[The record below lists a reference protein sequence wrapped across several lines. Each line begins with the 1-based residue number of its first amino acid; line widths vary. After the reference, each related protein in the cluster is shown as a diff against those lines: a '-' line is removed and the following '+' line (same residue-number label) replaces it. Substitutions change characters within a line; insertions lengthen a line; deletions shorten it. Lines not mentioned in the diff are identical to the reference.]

1 MSKQIIRSIIFCLF
15 LWVIS
20 PFSVCAQEIVSRKN
34 GLDVIFVID
43 CSGSMKFNDPEDMG
57 KGMVKAFIDTV
68 HIGDIRVGYVAYSD
82 RIISMVNPVSL
93 ADTTERE
100 ALKSLIDTTP
110 YTGDTDIGLGVSCA
124 YSLMPSEE
132 GRNRIIV
139 LISDG
144 ETDLKAGSVRTVEQS
159 RAELNQCVRQ
169 CVSEEIPIYTI
180 AFGAYEG
187 STGTLEKIAADTGA
201 ENYTIKSPDAL
212 IEVLYGIFNNN
223 LFYEIQQVSSGIY
236 AGGSQEIRCVLDE
249 KYLDEMDVLLISS
262 EAVGETILQYGGQQ
276 IPMINQ
282 SYYSSGKID
291 AGYIDNSVR
300 ELTVQTSTEEGQ
312 SLKIYLISYRKVS
325 PVFDIEPDIHRNQ
338 DVAYR
343 IYFKNRDDR
352 IQNEQFYKKF
362 HRELTCVESPDSQT
376 AQIGEVHAGS
386 DGLQGWIKISQSG
399 TYRFQGELAD
409 KLGIY
414 SFDIP
419 VVVRNTPP
427 SGSLPETRTDRLKKT
442 IFYNLDEYFMDQDGD
457 VLTYSVA
464 QESTEHAG
472 IEVKNNELRISPQ
485 SSGVQV
491 ITLYVSD
498 GEDTLTYPFKVTVV
512 PLWRAYWWAIALI
525 CAAAA
530 LVLWKIF
537 HKTRPVPEKI
547 AEEKKRNHFS
557 GKMDVYVTGQPET
570 SEEIP
575 PLSFQ
580 LYKVKDNKITLG
592 DLAGQYQEVS
602 DALGLDFVHLIA
614 DEYRKMILYHTS
626 NAVVMLGN
634 SIVCRQIQYS
644 VSFGDVIYITSQD
657 GRYEIEIHYVAM
669 IQ

>member
-1 MSKQIIRSIIFCLF
+1 M
-15 LWVIS
+15 
-20 PFSVCAQEIVSRKN
+20 
-34 GLDVIFVID
+34 
-43 CSGSMKFNDPEDMG
+43 
-57 KGMVKAFIDTV
+57 
-68 HIGDIRVGYVAYSD
+68 
-82 RIISMVNPVSL
+82 
-93 ADTTERE
+93 
-100 ALKSLIDTTP
+100 
-110 YTGDTDIGLGVSCA
+110 
-124 YSLMPSEE
+124 
-132 GRNRIIV
+132 
-139 LISDG
+139 ISDG
-144 ETDLKAGSVRTVEQS
+144 ETDLKAGSARTVDQS
-159 RAELNQCVRQ
+159 RAELDQCVRQ

-187 STGTLEKIAADTGA
+187 STGALERIAADTGA
-201 ENYTIKSPDAL
+201 ANYTIQSPDAL

-236 AGGSQEIRCVLDE
+236 AGGRQEIRCVLDE

-262 EAVGETILQYGGQQ
+262 EAVGETVLEYGGQQ
-276 IPMINQ
+276 IPMLNQ

-291 AGYIDNSVR
+291 TKYIDNSVR
-300 ELTVQTSTEEGQ
+300 ELTVRTSTVEGQ

-325 PVFDIEPDIHRNQ
+325 PVFEMDTDLHRNQ
-338 DVAYR
+338 DAVYQ

-362 HRELTCVESPDSQT
+362 HWKFSCVESPNSQ
-376 AQIGEVHAGS
+376 AARIGEVHAGS
-386 DGLQGWIKISQSG
+386 DGLQGRIKIGQSG
-399 TYRFQGELAD
+399 VYRFQGELAD
-409 KLGIY
+409 KLGVY

-442 IFYNLDEYFMDQDGD
+442 ICYNLDEYFTDRDGD
-457 VLTYSVA
+457 VLTYSVDH
-464 QESTEHAG
+464 ESAEHAG
-472 IEVKNNELRISPQ
+472 FEVKNNELRISPQ
-485 SSGVQV
+485 RAGVQV
-491 ITLYVSD
+491 ITLFVSD
-498 GEDTLTYPFKVTVV
+498 GEDTLTCPFTLTVV
-512 PLWRAYWWAIALI
+512 PLWRAYWWTIALV

-530 LVLWKIF
+530 TVLWKIF
-537 HKTRPVPEKI
+537 HKPRPVPEKI
-547 AEEKKRNHFS
+547 AEEKKRNRFC

-592 DLAGQYQEVS
+592 DLAGQYQEIS

-614 DEYRKMILYHTS
+614 DEDRKMILYHTS

-657 GRYEIEIHYVAM
+657 GRYEMEIHYIAM